1 MLYLWM
7 PEGDAAWRW
16 RVNASDNWHMAANWE
31 ALLQATASED
41 QKEAMCFSLS
51 QSDSEDPRK
60 KYCFSV
66 RRNPLKGNGEL
77 GKRSPFNDNK
87 TRLYRPSL
95 YERLGSDTNLSFRY
109 SMNPDDEETDEGIIA
124 KWTKNIIE

>member
-1 MLYLWM
+1 MIQKI
-7 PEGDAAWRW
+7 PE
-16 RVNASDNWHMAANWE
+16 
-31 ALLQATASED
+31 
-41 QKEAMCFSLS
+41 
-51 QSDSEDPRK
+51 K

-95 YERLGSDTNLSFRY
+95 YERLGFDTNLSFRY

-124 KWTKNIIE
+124 KWTKNKIE

>member
-1 MLYLWM
+1 FGIEYSSNL
-7 PEGDAAWRW
+7 GDVLFQFSQTLARFIPTE
-16 RVNASDNWHMAANWE
+16 VSEKKN
-31 ALLQATASED
+31 ED

-124 KWTKNIIE
+124 KWTKNKIE